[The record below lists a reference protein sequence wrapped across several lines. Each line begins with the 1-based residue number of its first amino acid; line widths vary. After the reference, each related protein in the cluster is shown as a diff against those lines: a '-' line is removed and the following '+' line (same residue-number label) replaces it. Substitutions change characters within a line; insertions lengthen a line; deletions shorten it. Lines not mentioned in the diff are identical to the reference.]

1 MSRKSLAVLV
11 TFFGLAYAASA
22 ADAPKLIEKGSLT
35 YGVAATFAPFEFQ
48 KDNKLTGFD
57 IDMIDA
63 LTKKLKLKPNALN
76 MEFKGLIPAL
86 QGSRIDIINSAMYMN
101 AKRAQQVDFVPYLQI
116 GNQVIVQVSNPKKI
130 TGRDNSLCGTSVA
143 VTLGAIEETYAR
155 QDDKR
160 CKDAGKTAVNV
171 MTFPTAQDAAL
182 SVLQGRADAFFDSTP
197 GTVVLL
203 DKLPGKYKTV
213 GPEFESHTHIGM
225 AIRKGDAAMKVLVEK
240 GLKEIVADGTYKK
253 LIKKWNLPA
262 TVAIY

>member
-1 MSRKSLAVLV
+1 MSRKLLAVLV
-11 TFFGLAYAASA
+11 TFFGLTCAAA
-22 ADAPKLIEKGSLT
+22 AAGSPKLVEAGSLT

-48 KDNKLTGFD
+48 KNNDLTGFD
-57 IDMIDA
+57 IDMINA
-63 LTKKLKLKPNALN
+63 LTKKLKLTPKPMN
-76 MEFKGLIPAL
+76 MDFKGLIPAL
-86 QGSRIDIINSAMYMN
+86 QGGRIDIINSAMYIN
-101 AKRAQQVDFVPYLQI
+101 PKRAQQVDFVPYLQI
-116 GNQVIVQVSNPKKI
+116 GNEVIVQASNPKKI
-130 TGRDNSLCGTSVA
+130 TGRDNSLCGVSIA

-155 QDDKR
+155 QDAKR
-160 CKDAGKTAVNV
+160 CKDAGKAAVNV

-197 GTVVLL
+197 GTVVLM

-225 AIRKGDAAMKVLVEK
+225 ATRKGDTAMKELIEK
-240 GLKEIVADGTYKK
+240 GLKDIVADGTYKK